1 MNTAEEV
8 YDEDKDDATLF
19 LINKEGGCCEKVW
32 VCGGS
37 RLCCEGCGCN
47 GCVVVM
53 VSMREPM
60 CEKCMKGE
68 MEMSGHVKWT
78 GMCTMWFIFDR

>member
-32 VCGGS
+32 
-37 RLCCEGCGCN
+37 
-47 GCVVVM
+47 
-53 VSMREPM
+53 
-60 CEKCMKGE
+60 
-68 MEMSGHVKWT
+68 
-78 GMCTMWFIFDR
+78 